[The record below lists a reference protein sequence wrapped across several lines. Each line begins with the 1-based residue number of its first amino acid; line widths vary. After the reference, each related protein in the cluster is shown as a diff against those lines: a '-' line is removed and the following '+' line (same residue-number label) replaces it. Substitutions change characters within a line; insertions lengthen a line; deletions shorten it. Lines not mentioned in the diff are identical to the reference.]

1 MSLGKAIS
9 PKQLAATKFKTMNLP
24 SPYNELIGTP
34 ELGGCWIIWGNS
46 GNGKT
51 RLALELSKV
60 LTAFGRVWYNSLEE
74 GQSLSIQNAFAQV
87 RMDEVS
93 GRISLLNGETIEELK
108 IRLRR
113 KRSADIIVID
123 SLQYTGLNYKAY
135 TELKDEFPKKLFVFV
150 SHADGK
156 EPAGRVAKSVRYDC
170 SVKIHVEAYKAE
182 AASRYGG
189 GKEYIIWKEGNERF
203 NKKKRK

>member
-24 SPYNELIGTP
+24 NPYKDLIGTP
-34 ELGGCWIIWGNS
+34 ELSGTWIIWGHS

-60 LTAFGRVWYNSLEE
+60 LTSFGRVWYNSLEE
-74 GQSLSIQNAFAQV
+74 GQSLSIQSAFAQLN
-87 RMDEVS
+87 MEEVS
-93 GRISLLNGETIEELK
+93 GKISLLNGETIEDLK
-108 IRLRR
+108 VRLRR

-156 EPAGRVAKSVRYDC
+156 EPAGRVAKAVRYD
-170 SVKIHVEAYKAE
+170 SNVKIHVEGYKAE
-182 AASRYGG
+182 AATRYGG

-203 NKKKRK
+203 NKKKAR